1 MEELQS
7 TEVLHR
13 EILEDARKKAYRILK
28 GADEAVR
35 AGVTAWEK
43 KTDDAVTEVRE
54 LYAQRILITR
64 EELNAR
70 LVLDKRRIR
79 SEKIEGLLKSSMETY
94 LLNLR
99 REILVSILDK
109 TLQKQL
115 DELQR
120 TGEFPQ
126 KAVKVRSHKIENTE
140 LEAIL
145 TKYLPQ
151 GSWDITVGDSDLA
164 SLAFEPGKEEERFP
178 AIVLDASTVRVI
190 ASIDA
195 ITADLLEDKRAELV
209 ASLLG
214 PEALLE
220 GEAV

>member
-28 GADEAVR
+28 TADESVR

-43 KTDDAVTEVRE
+43 KTDDAITEARE
-54 LYAQRILITR
+54 LYAQRILTIR

-70 LVLDKRRIR
+70 LILDKRRIR

-99 REILVSILDK
+99 RETLLFILDK
-109 TLQKQL
+109 TFQKQL
-115 DELQR
+115 DELEK

-126 KAVKVRSHKIENTE
+126 KGVEVQFHKIKNAE
-140 LEAIL
+140 LETIL

-151 GSWDITVGDSDLA
+151 GSWAITVENSGLISALI
-164 SLAFEPGKEEERFP
+164 KEEEQFP
-178 AIVLDASTVRVI
+178 TIILDTSTARVI
-190 ASIDA
+190 TSIDGIA
-195 ITADLLEDKRAELV
+195 ADLLEDKRAELV

-220 GEAV
+220 GEVV